1 MLIQALAQEVHQ
13 NAVEH
18 GWWDEERG
26 LYEIIALIHSEWSE
40 ALEEARA
47 DMPMA
52 YIQLKH
58 PELSPNMVEF
68 IPRGDDGKYTSEIG
82 LSEGK
87 SITGEK
93 PEGIAVELIDGVI
106 RILDYYGKIGAQFD
120 DPVTGLPSEIESL
133 YADDG
138 DVDVPDDV
146 PTLITLLHAI
156 TSRMVLEDDDDPSTL
171 IEAMGTAM
179 MWVKDRGIDPLA
191 LLLEKHAYNK
201 TRPYKHGKKF

>member
-18 GWWDEERG
+18 GWWDEDRSIF
-26 LYEIIALIHSEWSE
+26 EIVALIHSEWSE

-58 PELSPNMVEF
+58 TELSPEMVE
-68 IPRGDDGKYTSEIG
+68 IVPRGDDGTYISEIG
-82 LSEGK
+82 PTEGK
-87 SITGEK
+87 SFTCAK
-93 PEGIAVELIDGVI
+93 PEGIAVELIDGCI
-106 RILDYYGKIGAQFD
+106 RILDYYGRINAQFD

-133 YADDG
+133 YADDA
-138 DVDVPDDV
+138 DVDVPQDV

-156 TSRMVLEDDDDPSTL
+156 TSRTVLEDDDPNTL
-171 IEAMGTAM
+171 IEAVGTAM
-179 MWVKDRGIDPLA
+179 MWVKSRGIDPLA
-191 LLLEKHAYNK
+191 LLIEKHEYNK
-201 TRPYKHGKKF
+201 GRPYKHGKKF

>member
-47 DMPMA
+47 GRPQVYKLNITGD
-52 YIQLKH
+52 
-58 PELSPNMVEF
+58 ELRLITPA
-68 IPRGDDGKYTSEIG
+68 DDGYKEHPG
-82 LSEGK
+82 
-87 SITGEK
+87 K

-138 DVDVPDDV
+138 DVDIPDDV

-179 MWVKDRGIDPLA
+179 MWVKVQGIDPLA